1 MADTTEHGRPAVG
14 HGAGKDVA
22 WEREVIEKVL
32 LAQVTEQR
40 RSRRWGLF
48 FKGLLFV
55 YLLAVLALV
64 AIDYLPDA
72 KLHAGGHAAVVAI
85 DGLISSETDAS
96 AENVIESLRDA
107 FTDKGTKGVILRVN
121 SPGGSPV
128 QSALINDEIRR
139 LRDKHKKVPVYAV
152 IEDLGASGGYFV
164 AVAADKIYV
173 NRSSVVGSIGVLMN
187 GFGFVDTLEKLGVE
201 RRLMTAGE
209 HKALFDPFSPV
220 NEFDREHLRRVLDE
234 LHANFIGAVKAGRG
248 NRLKDDPQIFS
259 GLFWTGEES
268 VALGLADGFGDL
280 GYVARD
286 VIGVET
292 TVDFTKEVDVW
303 ERLASRMG
311 TGAAEAF
318 TRLMGLG
325 SGALELR

>member
-1 MADTTEHGRPAVG
+1 MVETPERGRPAGG
-14 HGAGKDVA
+14 HGTGKDA
-22 WEREVIEKVL
+22 TWEREVIEKVL

-40 RSRRWGLF
+40 RSRRWSLF
-48 FKGLLFV
+48 FKSLLFV
-55 YLLAVLALV
+55 YLLAVLALW
-64 AIDYLPDA
+64 AIDFLPGA
-72 KLHAGGHAAVVAI
+72 KLHTGGHAAVVKI
-85 DGLISSETDAS
+85 EGLISSETDAS

-107 FTDKGTKGVILRVN
+107 FEDKGTKGVVLRIN

-220 NEFDREHLRRVLDE
+220 NEFDREHLKRVLDE

-286 VIGVET
+286 VIGVDT
-292 TVDFTKEVDVW
+292 TVDFTKEVDIW
-303 ERLASRMG
+303 ERLAARFG

-318 TRLMGLG
+318 TRLIGLG

>member
-1 MADTTEHGRPAVG
+1 MADNPERTHPAHAKG
-14 HGAGKDVA
+14 DGPDVT
-22 WEREVIEKVL
+22 WERQLVEKVL
-32 LAQVTEQR
+32 LANVTEQR

-48 FKGLLFV
+48 FRGLLFA
-55 YLLAVLALV
+55 YLFAILALW
-64 AIDYLPDA
+64 AIAYLPSST
-72 KLHAGGHAAVVAI
+72 LHTGGHAAVVEI

-96 AENVIESLRDA
+96 AEKLAEALRDA
-107 FTDKGTKGVILRVN
+107 FEDKGTKGVILRIN

-128 QSALINDEIRR
+128 QSAIINDEIRR

-152 IEDLGASGGYFV
+152 IEDLGASGAYYV
-164 AVAADKIYV
+164 AAAADKIYV

-187 GFGFVDTLEKLGVE
+187 GFGFVDTLEKLGIE
-201 RRLMTAGE
+201 RRLLTAGE

-220 NEFDREHLRRVLDE
+220 EEFDRAHLEQLLGK
-234 LHANFIGAVKAGRG
+234 LHESFIAAVKAGRS

-268 VALGLADGFGDL
+268 VELGLADGFGDL

-292 TVDFTKEVDVW
+292 TVDFTKKEDVW
-303 ERLASRMG
+303 ERLAARLG

-318 TRLMGLG
+318 TRFFGWGGGVLGL
-325 SGALELR
+325 R

>member
-1 MADTTEHGRPAVG
+1 MADTTERGRPGAG
-14 HGAGKDVA
+14 HGTGKDVA

-55 YLLAVLALV
+55 YLLAVLALL

-72 KLHAGGHAAVVAI
+72 KLHAGGHAAVVEI
-85 DGLISSETDAS
+85 DGLISSESDAS

-107 FTDKGTKGVILRVN
+107 FKDKGTKGVILRVN

-139 LRDKHKKVPVYAV
+139 LRDKYKKVPVYAV

-187 GFGFVDTLEKLGVE
+187 GFGFVDTIEKLGVE

-220 NEFDREHLRRVLDE
+220 NEFDREHLRRILDE

-248 NRLKDDPQIFS
+248 NRLKDDPEIFS

-318 TRLMGLG
+318 ARLVGWG
-325 SGALELR
+325 GGALGLR

>member
-1 MADTTEHGRPAVG
+1 MTDPSERNRPGPARG
-14 HGAGKDVA
+14 DGQETS
-22 WEREVIEKVL
+22 WERQLVEKLVL
-32 LAQVTEQR
+32 GNVTEQR
-40 RSRRWGLF
+40 RARRWRLF
-48 FKGLLFV
+48 FKALLFA
-55 YLLAVLALV
+55 YVLVALV
-64 AIDYLPDA
+64 LWAINYLPNA
-72 KLHAGGHAAVVAI
+72 TLHAGGHAAVVEI
-85 DGLISSETDAS
+85 DGLISSQTDAS
-96 AENVIESLRDA
+96 AENVVEALRDA
-107 FTDKGTKGVILRVN
+107 FKDKGTKGVVLRIN

-128 QSALINDEIRR
+128 QSAIINDEIRR

-152 IEDLGASGGYFV
+152 IEDLGASGGYYI

-187 GFGFVDTLEKLGVE
+187 GFGFVETMEKLGVE

-209 HKALFDPFSPV
+209 HKGIFDPFSPLAD
-220 NEFDREHLRRVLDE
+220 FDKQHLERVLGE
-234 LHANFIGAVKAGRG
+234 LHETFITAVKAGRG
-248 NRLKDDPQIFS
+248 NRLKDDPELFS

-292 TVDFTKEVDVW
+292 TVDFTKKKDVW

-311 TGAAEAF
+311 TGAAEAAA
-318 TRLMGLG
+318 RLIGLSG
-325 SGALELR
+325 SLGLR

>member
-1 MADTTEHGRPAVG
+1 MTEPTDRSRANLRRGDP
-14 HGAGKDVA
+14 DEPS
-22 WEREVIEKVL
+22 WERQLVEKL
-32 LAQVTEQR
+32 LLGNVTEQR
-40 RSRRWGLF
+40 RARRWRVF

-55 YLLAVLALV
+55 YLFAVLALWAV
-64 AIDYLPDA
+64 EYLPTA
-72 KLHAGGHAAVVAI
+72 SLRAGGHAAVVEI

-96 AENVIESLRDA
+96 AENVVEALRNA
-107 FTDKGTKGVILRVN
+107 FKDKGTKGVILRIN

-128 QSALINDEIRR
+128 QSAIINDEIRR

-187 GFGFVDTLEKLGVE
+187 GFGFVETLDKLGVE

-209 HKALFDPFSPV
+209 HKGLFDPFSPV
-220 NEFDREHLRRVLDE
+220 GEFDREHLKRVLDE
-234 LHANFIGAVKAGRG
+234 LHQNFITAVKAGRG
-248 NRLKDDPQIFS
+248 NRLKDDPAVFS

-286 VIGVET
+286 VVGVET
-292 TVDFTKEVDVW
+292 TVDFTKKEDVW
-303 ERLASRMG
+303 ERLAARVG
-311 TGAAEAF
+311 TGAAQAF
-318 TRLMGLG
+318 GALLGLG
-325 SGALELR
+325 GSLGLR